1 MFHWT
6 GGSKQALKQK
16 SLEQA
21 IIVSDFVE
29 EVNSFL
35 EYEGEKAHL
44 MLETQTDGYFMNEK
58 LVTQVH
64 KAVTLF
70 ESKYPAA

>member
-6 GGSKQALKQK
+6 GSSKQALKQK

-35 EYEGEKAHL
+35 EYEDEKAHL
-44 MLETQTDGYFMNEK
+44 MLETQTDGYFTNEK

-70 ESKYPAA
+70 ES

>member
-1 MFHWT
+1 M
-6 GGSKQALKQK
+6 
-16 SLEQA
+16 
-21 IIVSDFVE
+21 
-29 EVNSFL
+29 NSFL
-35 EYEGEKAHL
+35 EYEGEKARL
-44 MLETQTDGYFMNEK
+44 MLETQTDGYFTNEK